1 MIQKYSI
8 DTPPY
13 GKGRI
18 ELDEKGTLV
27 KFSDVEFLLHAV
39 EKLLTVDCEFI
50 LEHSS
55 VDKETAY
62 RAFRAIHAVKT
73 AFEDTMNKLLNQRE
87 YIS

>member
-18 ELDEKGTLV
+18 EPDENGTLV
-27 KFSDVEFLLHAV
+27 RFSDIEPLLHAV
-39 EKLLTVDCEFI
+39 EKLLNVDCEFI

-62 RAFRAIHAVKT
+62 IAFRAIQAVKHEFT
-73 AFEDTMNKLLNQRE
+73 DIMNKL
-87 YIS
+87 